1 MEIMDSNDY
10 VCHVH
15 HAVVV
20 DIGVGRPVG
29 FDELGLNQI
38 NEVGCVTHID
48 FPVIAGCGTG
58 NVA

>member
-15 HAVVV
+15 HAVVF
-20 DIGVGRPVG
+20 DISVGRPVG
-29 FDELGLNQI
+29 FDGLGLNQI

-48 FPVIAGCGTG
+48 FPVIA
-58 NVA
+58 